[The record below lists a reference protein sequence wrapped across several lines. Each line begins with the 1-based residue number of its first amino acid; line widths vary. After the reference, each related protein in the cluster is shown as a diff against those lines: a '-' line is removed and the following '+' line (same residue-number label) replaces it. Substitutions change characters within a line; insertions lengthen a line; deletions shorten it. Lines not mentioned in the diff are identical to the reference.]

1 MSALLSL
8 PSNSTSFW
16 RSPRRFAATT
26 MYNIAISSTYIV
38 QSRTTIATRT
48 TLARCSDFPLP
59 LHSLPEKHS
68 SGFPAST
75 LSGRFT
81 KNSMSGTRPVNLL
94 YEMFSTTRFCRPA
107 RYWRFPLRTFRPIH
121 VITNFFCISC
131 LLGAATF
138 GEDGAISS
146 SAFHCCHASVKLS
159 YMKVLGTFI
168 TKWDEG
174 KVVCDTLF
182 STKETAHMYA
192 ECLVE
197 LAVDL
202 GFDGWLFIVD
212 NAFFYAWIIS
222 DMMISQQFLYCCA
235 LCQKLTFMYDSVTL
249 DGKLNWQ
256 DQVNEHNK
264 PFFDICDG
272 IFVNYTWKEDY
283 PRLSTAVAGNWKF
296 DVYMGIDKF
305 VHGMIKVEVADTLDI
320 AVKSVRYTRGSF
332 IFRYNHKPLFAG
344 GFDTESIEALEELRS
359 RIHAPPGEDNNQK
372 HS

>member
-26 MYNIAISSTYIV
+26 MYNIAISSTNIV

-59 LHSLPEKHS
+59 LHSLPEKHN

-75 LSGRFT
+75 LSGSFT

-107 RYWRFPLRTFRPIH
+107 RYWSRPIH

-138 GEDGAISS
+138 GEDVAISS
-146 SAFHCCHASVKLS
+146 FAFHCCHASVKLS

-202 GFDGWLFIVD
+202 GFDGWLKRSLSLIMHSSMLGSLVI
-212 NAFFYAWIIS
+212 W
-222 DMMISQQFLYCCA
+222 
-235 LCQKLTFMYDSVTL
+235 YDSVTL

-296 DVYMGIDKF
+296 DVYMGIDVFENKF
-305 VHGMIKVEVADTLDI
+305 
-320 AVKSVRYTRGSF
+320 
-332 IFRYNHKPLFAG
+332 
-344 GFDTESIEALEELRS
+344 
-359 RIHAPPGEDNNQK
+359 
-372 HS
+372 

>member
-26 MYNIAISSTYIV
+26 MYNIAISSTDIV

-75 LSGRFT
+75 LSGSFT
-81 KNSMSGTRPVNLL
+81 KNSMSGTRPMNLL

-107 RYWRFPLRTFRPIH
+107 RYWSRPIH
-121 VITNFFCISC
+121 VITNFFCIPC
-131 LLGAATF
+131 LLGATTF
-138 GEDGAISS
+138 GEDVAISS

-182 STKETAHMYA
+182 STKETTHMYA

-197 LAVDL
+197 LVVDL
-202 GFDGWLFIVD
+202 GFDGWLKRSLSLIMHSSMLGSLVI
-212 NAFFYAWIIS
+212 W
-222 DMMISQQFLYCCA
+222 
-235 LCQKLTFMYDSVTL
+235 YDSVTL

-296 DVYMGIDKF
+296 DGYMGIDVFGNKF
-305 VHGMIKVEVADTLDI
+305 
-320 AVKSVRYTRGSF
+320 
-332 IFRYNHKPLFAG
+332 
-344 GFDTESIEALEELRS
+344 
-359 RIHAPPGEDNNQK
+359 
-372 HS
+372 

>member
-8 PSNSTSFW
+8 PSNSTSLW
-16 RSPRRFAATT
+16 RSPPPRRFDATT
-26 MYNIAISSTYIV
+26 MYNIAISSTDIV

-48 TLARCSDFPLP
+48 TLAHCSDFPLP

-107 RYWRFPLRTFRPIH
+107 RYWR
-121 VITNFFCISC
+121 
-131 LLGAATF
+131 
-138 GEDGAISS
+138 
-146 SAFHCCHASVKLS
+146 
-159 YMKVLGTFI
+159 
-168 TKWDEG
+168 
-174 KVVCDTLF
+174 
-182 STKETAHMYA
+182 
-192 ECLVE
+192 
-197 LAVDL
+197 
-202 GFDGWLFIVD
+202 
-212 NAFFYAWIIS
+212 
-222 DMMISQQFLYCCA
+222 
-235 LCQKLTFMYDSVTL
+235 YDSVTL

-296 DVYMGIDKF
+296 DVYMGIDVFGNKF
-305 VHGMIKVEVADTLDI
+305 
-320 AVKSVRYTRGSF
+320 
-332 IFRYNHKPLFAG
+332 
-344 GFDTESIEALEELRS
+344 
-359 RIHAPPGEDNNQK
+359 
-372 HS
+372 